1 MTEAE
6 TRNVKRRKALLRH
19 VNNVRDNCV
28 KLGELLIENGEEEL
42 GHQVIANGYCHDQ
55 SKFHGIEWE
64 SLWGMEDSLKEENE
78 ERFKAAHEQHV
89 KTNKHHPEAWPD
101 GIHSMDRLHI
111 AEMVCDWA
119 ARSQEF
125 GTDLREY
132 IKSRATKR
140 FDFTFQSKVYKEIKY
155 FVDLLLDKAFA

>member
-1 MTEAE
+1 MATDEEKCA
-6 TRNVKRRKALLRH
+6 KRREALMRH
-19 VNNVRDNCV
+19 VDNVRSNCIH
-28 KLGELLIENGEEEL
+28 LGKKLIENKESEL
-42 GHQVIANGYCHDQ
+42 GHQLIANGYCHDA
-55 SKFHGIEWE
+55 SKFHGVEWE
-64 SLWGMEDSLKEENE
+64 YMGDSAKEE
-78 ERFKAAHEQHV
+78 FPDKFAAAHLQHV

-125 GTDLREY
+125 GTDLRDW
-132 IKSRATKR
+132 IKEKAVKR

-155 FVDLLLDKAFA
+155 FVDLLLDKAFK